1 MGIKNGA
8 FYSPT
13 LWVNDQAPVI
23 TDTALSATENFVAT
37 IKHENL
43 LLNWDFTNAV
53 PTRDLTAAGGH
64 PIAMWTKATNTTA
77 TVSSDGLT
85 LSGTVVQTIAF
96 GITPNRDYTVSVLVG
111 STLSAANLY
120 ARAGASYPASFSF
133 GEISLLQSSTT
144 GKWSLSINATTQ
156 VTIKTIKLE
165 AGAYSTL
172 ASGDRAFLALEK
184 EKLSEIDDNGNYI
197 APATTRTISIA
208 ANAWSGSSAPYLY
221 YIDIDGLRNSDIVVI
236 RADDTLYTENGLT
249 YSQSQNII
257 YFYVTKKPTA
267 AVSIGIGIIKAQEVS

>member
-13 LWVNDQAPVI
+13 IWANDKAPAI
-23 TDTALSATENFVAT
+23 TDAALSATENFVET
-37 IKHENL
+37 IQHENL

-53 PTRDLTAAGGH
+53 PTRDATELGGH
-64 PIAMWTKATNTTA
+64 PIAMWTKASNTTA
-77 TVSSDGLT
+77 TASSDGLA
-85 LSGTVVQTIAF
+85 LLGTVSQTVAF

-120 ARAGASYPASFSF
+120 AREGASYAATFSF
-133 GEISLLQSSTT
+133 GEISLLYSSALKEWTLFIT
-144 GKWSLSINATTQ
+144 ATTQ

-165 AGAYSTL
+165 YGEYSTL
-172 ASGDRAFLALEK
+172 KMGDRACLALEK
-184 EKLSEIDDNGNYI
+184 ERLAGIDDNGNYI
-197 APATTRTISIA
+197 QPATTRTISIA
-208 ANAWSGSSAPYLY
+208 ATAWEGSAAPYLY
-221 YIDIDGLRNSDIVVI
+221 YIDIDGLRNADIVTI
-236 RADDTLYTENGLT
+236 RADDALYTENGLT

-267 AVSIGIGIIKAQEVS
+267 AVSIGIGIVKAQEVS

>member
-13 LWVNDQAPVI
+13 VWVNDQAPAI

-120 ARAGASYPASFSF
+120 STTNGVSTATFSF
-133 GEISLLQSSTT
+133 GTITLAQTS
-144 GKWSLSINATTQ
+144 GKWVMTINATTQ

-184 EKLSEIDDNGNYI
+184 EKLAGIDDNGNYNP
-197 APATTRTISIA
+197 PATTRTISIA

-221 YIDIDGLRNSDIVVI
+221 YIDIDDLRNSDIVVI
-236 RADDTLYTENGLT
+236 KADDTLYTENGLT

-267 AVSIGIGIIKAQEVS
+267 AVSIGIGIMKAQEVS

>member
-13 LWVNDQAPVI
+13 LWVNDQAPAI

-64 PIAMWTKATNTTA
+64 PIAMWTKGTSTTA
-77 TVSSDGLT
+77 AVSSDGLT

-120 ARAGASYPASFSF
+120 STTSGVSTATFSF
-133 GEISLLQSSTT
+133 GTITLAQTSS
-144 GKWSLSINATTQ
+144 KWVVTINATTQ

-172 ASGDRAFLALEK
+172 ASGDRACLALEK
-184 EKLSEIDDNGNYI
+184 ERLAEIDDNGNYN
-197 APATTRTISIA
+197 PSATTRTISIA

-236 RADDTLYTENGLT
+236 KADDTLYTENGLT

>member
-13 LWVNDQAPVI
+13 VWVNDQAPAI

-64 PIAMWTKATNTTA
+64 PIAMWTKGTNTTA

-85 LSGTVVQTIAF
+85 LLGTVSQTVAS

-120 ARAGASYPASFSF
+120 AREGASYAATFSF
-133 GEISLLQSSTT
+133 GEISLLYSSTLKEWT
-144 GKWSLSINATTQ
+144 LFITATTQ

-165 AGAYSTL
+165 YGEYSTL
-172 ASGDRAFLALEK
+172 KMGDRASLALEK
-184 EKLSEIDDNGNYI
+184 ERLAGIDDNGNYI
-197 APATTRTISIA
+197 QPATTRTISIA
-208 ANAWSGSSAPYLY
+208 ATAWEGSAAPYLY
-221 YIDIDGLRNSDIVVI
+221 YIDIDDLRNSDIVVI

-267 AVSIGIGIIKAQEVS
+267 AVSIGIGIVKAQEVS

>member
-13 LWVNDQAPVI
+13 VWVNDQAPAI

-85 LSGTVVQTIAF
+85 LSGAVVQTIAF

-120 ARAGASYPASFSF
+120 STANGVSTATFSF
-133 GEISLLQSSTT
+133 GTITLAQTS
-144 GKWSLSINATTQ
+144 GKWVVTIDATTQ

-165 AGAYSTL
+165 YGEYSTL
-172 ASGDRAFLALEK
+172 KMGDRASLALEK
-184 EKLSEIDDNGNYI
+184 ERLAGIDDNGNYI
-197 APATTRTISIA
+197 QPATTRTISIA
-208 ANAWSGSSAPYLY
+208 ATAWEGSAAPYLY

-267 AVSIGIGIIKAQEVS
+267 AVSIGIGIVKAQEVS